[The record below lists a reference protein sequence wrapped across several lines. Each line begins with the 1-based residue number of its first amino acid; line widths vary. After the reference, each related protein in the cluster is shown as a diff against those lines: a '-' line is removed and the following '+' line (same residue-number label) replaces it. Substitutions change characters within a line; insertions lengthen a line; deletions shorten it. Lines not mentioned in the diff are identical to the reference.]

1 MSANGVANL
10 SERRNDVNAALMHLI
25 EELTEQVHEMRAE
38 TLAQD
43 RKRQEDRDALVA
55 RLLAECFPD
64 GDQAAHRKYHENLIR
79 RGEEQLAFWKK
90 MREALVQWGL
100 IGFAAWFV
108 YFAGHAFWVEIVT
121 QSKKW

>member
-38 TLAQD
+38 TKIQD
-43 RKRQEDRDALVA
+43 EKRQGDRDALVA
-55 RLLAECFPD
+55 QLRAECFPD
-64 GDQAAHRKYHENLIR
+64 GDAEAHRKYHENLIR

-90 MREALVQWGL
+90 MRESLVQWGL
-100 IGFAAWFV
+100 LGFAAWFV
-108 YFAGHAFWVEIVT
+108 YFAGHAFWVEFVT